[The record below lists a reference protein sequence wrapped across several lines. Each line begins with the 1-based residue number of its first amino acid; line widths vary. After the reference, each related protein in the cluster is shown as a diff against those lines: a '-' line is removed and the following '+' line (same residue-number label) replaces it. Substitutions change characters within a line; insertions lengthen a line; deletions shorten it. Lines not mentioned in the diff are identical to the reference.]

1 MCLNTKIRNHHSRR
15 AHGDRAGFLSQQTD
29 GPHGK
34 RSGQDSHGRKAE
46 YLTRLLEN
54 VYLSDIVER
63 RRGRQEQN
71 SLLRI
76 GDSFRKII
84 IIVRDNIRPWHDETG
99 ITTIGIWNFL
109 LDEDSLDL

>member
-15 AHGDRAGFLSQQTD
+15 THGDRAGFLSQQTD

-54 VYLSDIVER
+54 VYLSDSVER

-84 IIVRDNIRPWHDETG
+84 IIVRDNIRPRHDEAG

-109 LDEDSLDL
+109 LDADSLDL